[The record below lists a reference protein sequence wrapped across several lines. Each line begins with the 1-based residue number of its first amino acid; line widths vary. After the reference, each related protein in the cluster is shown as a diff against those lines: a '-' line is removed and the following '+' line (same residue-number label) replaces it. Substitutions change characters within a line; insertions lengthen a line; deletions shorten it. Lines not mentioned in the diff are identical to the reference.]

1 MSTKVP
7 ELPTLKE
14 WVRLYSIRIN
24 KESFLKII
32 STECGIS
39 ILKKSNY
46 LGCIFA
52 ARVLMPLHL
61 CDTSIPVPYSSV
73 QLELLKQP
81 FYDPM
86 KGGNLPTS
94 CSCHGSFFLLLRK
107 TLTSPSKHRIKRKN
121 AESFLFYAPTKVYR
135 IVNNLSAFKESLSMQ
150 YSVCFIFL
158 YLIDASSLLPTSLSL
173 LGKAAK
179 PTLTTH
185 LHAFI
190 SILPFQLC
198 FPRSLTHSPCTL
210 SLDPISTF
218 HISIRV

>member
-86 KGGNLPTS
+86 KGENLPTS
-94 CSCHGSFFLLLRK
+94 CSCYGSFFTPQK
-107 TLTSPSKHRIKRKN
+107 DINITLKASHQAKECRILSFLCSH
-121 AESFLFYAPTKVYR
+121 ESF
-135 IVNNLSAFKESLSMQ
+135 
-150 YSVCFIFL
+150 
-158 YLIDASSLLPTSLSL
+158 
-173 LGKAAK
+173 
-179 PTLTTH
+179 
-185 LHAFI
+185 
-190 SILPFQLC
+190 
-198 FPRSLTHSPCTL
+198 
-210 SLDPISTF
+210 
-218 HISIRV
+218 